1 MKIGILTLHRALNYG
16 AVLQTMGLYN
26 YLKKMNYQVEIID
39 FVPNKIY
46 GYYNYK
52 IFSKPITMRS
62 VISKTLRYKRN
73 KKEFKAFEDFV
84 RENLPLSKKCYTEM
98 ELKEIINQYDSIICG
113 SDQIWNPKAT
123 AGMTN
128 VYYLNFIKNNKIRK
142 ISYAASYGN
151 INTVTEI
158 EENLKE
164 YFKSFT
170 AISVREEEAVEK
182 TKQLYNKDVKR
193 LIDPSMLMEKEE
205 YRSKEK
211 EIVVPA
217 RYILVYKLKE
227 NDIMTN
233 KAIEIAK
240 ILNIKIVSLGKK
252 IPNSIF
258 LKTIGP
264 GEFLYLCDHAEYIL
278 TNSFHG
284 TVFSLIYNK
293 PFLTFE
299 NGNYN
304 SRMETILNIT
314 NQQKR
319 MVTKNE
325 KVEKLL
331 RLLINKEDY
340 DFENIIEKELNKS
353 KEFLKKSLE
362 G

>member
-39 FVPNKIY
+39 FVPNEIY

-52 IFSKPITMRS
+52 IFSKPITIRS
-62 VISKTLRYKRN
+62 VVSKTLRYRRN
-73 KKEFKAFEDFV
+73 KKEFKAFESFV
-84 RENLPLSKKCYTEM
+84 GENFQLSKTCYTEM
-98 ELKEIINQYDSIICG
+98 ELKEIINQFDSVICG
-113 SDQIWNPKAT
+113 SDQIWNPKAI
-123 AGMTN
+123 AGMTD
-128 VYYLNFIKNNKIRK
+128 VYYLNFIENNKIRK

-151 INTVTEI
+151 INTI
-158 EENLKE
+158 KKLEENLKE

-182 TKQLYNKDVKR
+182 TKQLSNKDVKR
-193 LIDPSMLMEKEE
+193 LIDPSMLIEKED
-205 YRSKEK
+205 YKNKEK
-211 EIVVPA
+211 EIEVPA
-217 RYILVYKLKE
+217 KYILVYKLKE

-233 KAIEIAK
+233 NAIEIAK
-240 ILNIKIVSLGKK
+240 MLNIKIESLGKK
-252 IPNSIF
+252 VPNSIF

-264 GEFLYLCDHAEYIL
+264 GEFLYLCDHAEYVF

-293 PFLTFE
+293 PFLTFG

-314 NQQKR
+314 NQRKR
-319 MVTKNE
+319 MIMENR
-325 KVEKLL
+325 KVEELLKLL
-331 RLLINKEDY
+331 NNEEDY
-340 DFENIIEKELNKS
+340 DFENIIEKERNKS
-353 KEFLKKSLE
+353 KEFLKESIE
-362 G
+362 R